1 MRQNLSRT
9 LLCAW
14 LGLFA
19 MGAVA
24 APEQFHRRAHQLLHQ
39 AADES
44 DIQAEIR
51 FGRDIAA
58 RILGRLQIE
67 PLDSPRHHYVNL
79 VGRALAGL
87 ANRPELEFRF
97 AIVRSDAITAY
108 STPGGYVFVT
118 SAALDAMRDEAELA
132 AVLAH
137 EIAHISER
145 HIVEAF
151 NIRGS
156 DDSALSGVARLVGG
170 GQDTSRVAFFQAVD
184 NAVKLLFETGYRH
197 QDELEADR
205 VALMLLAAS
214 GYEPQALPRFLQ
226 RAQAL
231 AQDHGQVS
239 SSHPATAQRLVAIAR
254 FMEEEGLSALAGSR
268 AKQRFQRHVQA
279 L

>member
-1 MRQNLSRT
+1 MMRTLSRT
-9 LLCAW
+9 LFCAW

-19 MGAVA
+19 VEAAA
-24 APEQFHRRAHQLLHQ
+24 APEQFHRRAHQLQHE

-67 PLDSPRHHYVNL
+67 SPESPRHRYVNL
-79 VGRALAGL
+79 VGRSLAGF

-97 AIVRSDAITAY
+97 AIVRSEAITAY

-118 SAALDAMRDEAELA
+118 SAALDAMTDEAELA

-137 EIAHISER
+137 EIAHVSAR
-145 HIVEAF
+145 HIVKAF
-151 NIRGS
+151 NIRGN
-156 DDSALSGVARLVGG
+156 DDAALSGVARLVGA
-170 GQDTSRVAFFQAVD
+170 GQDTGRVAFFQAVD

-205 VALMLLAAS
+205 LALMLLAAS
-214 GYEPQALPRFLQ
+214 GYDPQALPRFLQ

-231 AQDHGQVS
+231 SQDPVHVS
-239 SSHPATAQRLVAIAR
+239 SSHPATAQRLSAIAQ
-254 FMEEEGLSALAGSR
+254 FMEEEGLSALTGSH
-268 AKQRFQRHVQA
+268 ATQRFQQHVQT